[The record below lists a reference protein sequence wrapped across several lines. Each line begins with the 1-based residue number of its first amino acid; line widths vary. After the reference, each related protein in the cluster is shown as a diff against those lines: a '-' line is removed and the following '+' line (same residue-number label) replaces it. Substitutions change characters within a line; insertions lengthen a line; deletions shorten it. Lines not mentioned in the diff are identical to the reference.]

1 MYKIGIIGD
10 PAGVLCFSALG
21 FSVWESTDKSTAA
34 KALHEA
40 AKSGE
45 YAAIFITEDLARD
58 MTEDIARYKDLP
70 LPAVTVIP
78 GPKGGEG
85 YGVAALRQA
94 VERAVG
100 SDILK

>member
-21 FSVWESTDKSTAA
+21 FSVLEATDAATAA
-34 KALHEA
+34 ARLHEA
-40 AKSGE
+40 AGSGE
-45 YAAIFITEDLARD
+45 YAVLFITESLARLIG
-58 MTEDIARYKDLP
+58 EDIARYKDAP

-78 GPKGGEG
+78 GPDGGEG
-85 YGVAALRQA
+85 YGLAALRQA

>member
-21 FSVWESTDKSTAA
+21 FAVLDATDASAA
-34 KALHEA
+34 AARLHEA
-40 AKSGE
+40 AGSGE
-45 YAAIFITEDLARD
+45 YAVLFITEA
-58 MTEDIARYKDLP
+58 IARQIGEEIALYKDSP
-70 LPAVTVIP
+70 LPAITVIP
-78 GPKGGEG
+78 GPEGGDG
-85 YGVAALRQA
+85 YGLAALRQA